1 MTDKNYNR
9 KKEFDLAQGG
19 RRINIW
25 LSEDENKRLDQMTS
39 ETGKSKSEILKQSL
53 YQQRRVMDAQFADSI
68 FRIGLYLERKEY
80 RKIREEIKK
89 ICRLSNL

>member
-1 MTDKNYNR
+1 M
-9 KKEFDLAQGG
+9 AQGG

-68 FRIGLYLERKEY
+68 LDRK
-80 RKIREEIKK
+80 
-89 ICRLSNL
+89 SVV

>member
-9 KKEFDLAQGG
+9 KKEFDWH
-19 RRINIW
+19 RINIW

-80 RKIREEIKK
+80 SKIREEIKK
-89 ICRLSNL
+89 YADYQICE

>member
-1 MTDKNYNR
+1 M
-9 KKEFDLAQGG
+9 AQGG
-19 RRINIW
+19 RRINISSY
-25 LSEDENKRLDQMTS
+25 LEDENKRLDQMTW

-80 RKIREEIKK
+80 SKIREEIKK
-89 ICRLSNL
+89 YADYQICEWRWWGWI

>member
-1 MTDKNYNR
+1 M
-9 KKEFDLAQGG
+9 AQGG

-53 YQQRRVMDAQFADSI
+53 YQQRRV
-68 FRIGLYLERKEY
+68 
-80 RKIREEIKK
+80 IREEIKK
-89 ICRLSNL
+89 YADYQICE

>member
-1 MTDKNYNR
+1 M
-9 KKEFDLAQGG
+9 AQGG

-68 FRIGLYLERKEY
+68 FRIGLFLARKEY
-80 RKIREEIKK
+80 SQLREEIKK
-89 ICRLSNL
+89 YADYQICE

>member
-1 MTDKNYNR
+1 M
-9 KKEFDLAQGG
+9 AQGG
-19 RRINIW
+19 RKINIW

-68 FRIGLYLERKEY
+68 FRIGLHLERKEY
-80 RKIREEIKK
+80 SKIREEIKK
-89 ICRLSNL
+89 YADYQICE